1 MNKTVLIENNTHLNS
16 LNDLIIF
23 AMGNKQIWFL
33 SLPLA
38 NT

>member
-1 MNKTVLIENNTHLNS
+1 MKTVLIENNTHLNS

-23 AMGNKQIWFL
+23 AIANKQVWFL